1 MLIKLCTQLVIV
13 DKVFGN
19 ARIPERLLRFKI
31 SVEASKRLK
40 LKYDAALQDGCL
52 TGFATTRP
60 VCMSWEVPN
69 RCLIFWQDVFFPP
82 SFR

>member
-31 SVEASKRLK
+31 SLQASKGLK
-40 LKYDAALQDGCL
+40 LKYDAALQEGCL
-52 TGFATTRP
+52 TSFATTR
-60 VCMSWEVPN
+60 SG
-69 RCLIFWQDVFFPP
+69 LHDFG
-82 SFR
+82 SA

>member
-31 SVEASKRLK
+31 SVQASRGLK
-40 LKYDAALQDGCL
+40 LKYDAGLHGCL
-52 TGFATTRP
+52 TGFSTTR
-60 VCMSWEVPN
+60 SGSHE
-69 RCLIFWQDVFFPP
+69 LE
-82 SFR
+82 SA

>member
-31 SVEASKRLK
+31 SVQASKRLK

-52 TGFATTRP
+52 TGFATT
-60 VCMSWEVPN
+60 
-69 RCLIFWQDVFFPP
+69 P
-82 SFR
+82 SGLHELGSA

>member
-31 SVEASKRLK
+31 SLQASKGLK

-52 TGFATTRP
+52 TGFATTR
-60 VCMSWEVPN
+60 SGLHE
-69 RCLIFWQDVFFPP
+69 LG
-82 SFR
+82 SA